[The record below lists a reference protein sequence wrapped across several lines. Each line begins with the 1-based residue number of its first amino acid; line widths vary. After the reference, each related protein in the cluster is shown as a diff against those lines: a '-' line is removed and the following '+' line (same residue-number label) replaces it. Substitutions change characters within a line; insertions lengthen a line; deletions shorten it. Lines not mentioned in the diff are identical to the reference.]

1 MNKND
6 ILRSLQKEL
15 QKQEKLKKDIAGKT
29 AELNQS
35 KTQSMTYRKWLKK
48 LERLEQNQIR
58 RKEEIEK
65 KMQDA
70 LMQKK
75 NCTLSSDVQEPIF
88 QKETV
93 QVQKLFDAENTT
105 NTYVKI

>member
-75 NCTLSSDVQEPIF
+75 DSSLLSDAQEPIC
-88 QKETV
+88 QKKTV